1 MNLAACSELRFG
13 QILTAVVAKFYQ
25 NPIFK
30 SSFAIVIRL
39 ENYVPCGAW
48 WRHDD
53 GRRFRIIL
61 QNNFFLNNCKK
72 KFATYFYICSAM
84 TFPKISYS
92 IYITLY
98 YVLHCN
104 HQAPTNIRKWQS
116 LKKSESKLG
125 KCEICRTSGL
135 TRSSS
140 SIA

>member
-98 YVLHCN
+98 LCITLPPSSTDQ
-104 HQAPTNIRKWQS
+104 HQEMAEFEKKRKQAWQMWNLS
-116 LKKSESKLG
+116 NKW
-125 KCEICRTSGL
+125 ID
-135 TRSSS
+135 
-140 SIA
+140 A

>member
-84 TFPKISYS
+84 TFPKMSYS

-98 YVLHCN
+98 YVLLPSSTDQ
-104 HQAPTNIRKWQS
+104 HQEIAEFEKKRKQAWQMWNLS
-116 LKKSESKLG
+116 NKW
-125 KCEICRTSGL
+125 ID
-135 TRSSS
+135 
-140 SIA
+140 A